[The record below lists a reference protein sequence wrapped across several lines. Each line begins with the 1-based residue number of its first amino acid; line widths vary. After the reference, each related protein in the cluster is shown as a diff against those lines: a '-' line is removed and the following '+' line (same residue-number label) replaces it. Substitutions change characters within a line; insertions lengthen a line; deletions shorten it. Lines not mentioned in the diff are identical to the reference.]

1 MKIIN
6 IIKITF
12 LRSIFLILSLVG
24 YLSAQAPVPQ
34 PPQINASSY
43 ILMDFNTGTVLA
55 EREIDLSVEPA
66 SLTKLMTAY
75 VIFKAIEEEQM
86 SLNELVLVSERAWRT
101 EGSRMFIEVGDQVRV
116 DDLLRGMIIQ
126 SGNDASVALA
136 EHLAGSEAA
145 FANLMMY
152 YADLLGMTGSS
163 FMNATGLPDPNHYM
177 TARDVA
183 TLAQAII
190 SEFPN
195 YYQLY
200 SERSFTYND
209 IQQGNRNTLLR
220 RDPSV
225 DGLKTGYTDSAG
237 YCLASSAIRDNMRLI
252 AVVFGMN
259 SAEARAEGSQV
270 LLNYG
275 FRFFETR
282 RLINVNENVAEARIL
297 GGTPAYI
304 PVGLGEE
311 VFLTLPRGTY
321 DDISVQ
327 VDINPDLWA
336 PVDIGAQVGDIQIL
350 LNDSIVY
357 ENTLNAL
364 NSSEDA
370 GYWQMLKDY
379 VENWFQ

>member
-12 LRSIFLILSLVG
+12 LRSIFLMLSLVG

-43 ILMDFNTGTVLA
+43 ILIDFNTGTVLA
-55 EREIDLSVEPA
+55 EREIDSRVEPA

>member
-12 LRSIFLILSLVG
+12 LRSIFLMLSLVG

-55 EREIDLSVEPA
+55 EREIDTRVEPA

-152 YADLLGMTGSS
+152 YADLLDMTGSS

-336 PVDIGAQVGDIQIL
+336 PVDIGAQVGEIQIL
-350 LNDSIVY
+350 LNDSIIY

-364 NSSEDA
+364 NSAEDA

>member
-12 LRSIFLILSLVG
+12 LRSIFLMLSLVG

-55 EREIDLSVEPA
+55 EREIDSRVEPA

-75 VIFKAIEEEQM
+75 VIFKAIEEEQI

-152 YADLLGMTGSS
+152 YADLLGMVGSS

-297 GGTPAYI
+297 GGAPAYI

>member
-12 LRSIFLILSLVG
+12 LRSIFLMLSLVG

-55 EREIDLSVEPA
+55 EREIDSRVEPA

-75 VIFKAIEEEQM
+75 VIFKAIEEEQI

-152 YADLLGMTGSS
+152 YADLLGMVGSS

-297 GGTPAYI
+297 GGAPAYI

-370 GYWQMLKDY
+370 GYWQMIKDY

>member
-55 EREIDLSVEPA
+55 EREIDSRVEPA

-86 SLNELVLVSERAWRT
+86 DLNELVMVSERAWRT

-145 FANLMMY
+145 FANVMMY
-152 YADLLGMTGSS
+152 HADLLGMTGSS

-336 PVDIGAQVGDIQIL
+336 PVDIGAQVGDIHIL

-379 VENWFQ
+379 VEDWFQ

>member
-12 LRSIFLILSLVG
+12 LRSIFLMLSLVG

-55 EREIDLSVEPA
+55 EREIDSRVEPA

-86 SLNELVLVSERAWRT
+86 GLNELVLVSERAWRT

-297 GGTPAYI
+297 GGAPAYI

>member
-12 LRSIFLILSLVG
+12 LRSIFLMLSLVG

-55 EREIDLSVEPA
+55 EREIDSRVEPA

-86 SLNELVLVSERAWRT
+86 GLNELVLVSERAWRT

-297 GGTPAYI
+297 GGAPAYI

-379 VENWFQ
+379 IENWFQ

>member
-55 EREIDLSVEPA
+55 EREIDSRVEPA

-116 DDLLRGMIIQ
+116 EDLLRGMIIQ

>member
-12 LRSIFLILSLVG
+12 LRSIFLMLSLVG

-55 EREIDLSVEPA
+55 EREIDSRVEPA

-297 GGTPAYI
+297 GGAPAYI

>member
-12 LRSIFLILSLVG
+12 LRSIFLMLSLVG

-55 EREIDLSVEPA
+55 EREIDSRVEPA

-336 PVDIGAQVGDIQIL
+336 PVHLGEQVGDIQIL

>member
-12 LRSIFLILSLVG
+12 LRSIFLMLSLVG

-55 EREIDLSVEPA
+55 EREIDSRVEPA

-304 PVGLGEE
+304 PVGLSEE

>member
-12 LRSIFLILSLVG
+12 LRSIFLMLSLVG

-55 EREIDLSVEPA
+55 EREIDSRVEPA

-336 PVDIGAQVGDIQIL
+336 PVDIGAQVGEIQIL
-350 LNDSIVY
+350 LNDSIIY

-364 NSSEDA
+364 NSAEDA

>member
-12 LRSIFLILSLVG
+12 LRSIFLMLSLVG

-55 EREIDLSVEPA
+55 EREIDSRVEPA

-297 GGTPAYI
+297 GGAPAYI

-370 GYWQMLKDY
+370 GYWQMIKDY

>member
-12 LRSIFLILSLVG
+12 LRSIFLMLSLVG

-55 EREIDLSVEPA
+55 EREIDSRVEPA

-86 SLNELVLVSERAWRT
+86 GLNELVLVSERAWRT

-163 FMNATGLPDPNHYM
+163 FMNATGLPDPNHFM